1 MSLSASVED
10 VRRIAHGP
18 VRRLFLGQF
27 LNALGNGLTLALLI
41 VYLSTVREIP
51 LGVATALLAWQAV
64 LALLISPV
72 SGTMVDKYGPRAVLM
87 VAVLIEAVGIYSY
100 GSVTNPTQAFLA
112 MTVVAVG
119 GAGIWGPASALT
131 ARIVAP
137 SDRPTAFGFGFMLLN
152 LGLGLGGLISST
164 IVDLDDPSTFVRL
177 YTFTALAYVLLFFAV
192 LSMGNVGRRPVTE
205 TTADVTDTAGAE
217 SAQSTPGT
225 EPPETDHDEA
235 GNWLE
240 VLKDRNLLRF
250 AAASLLMLTFG
261 YGSIDAGASLFITDF
276 VGLEARY
283 IGIVFAANT
292 GVIVVSQLFVLSVVK
307 GRSRARVLAGVS
319 LMWALSWVLFG
330 SALTIDGWIAVALLI
345 LAMSV
350 FALGETMW
358 SPTAPAL
365 LNDLAPEHLRGR
377 YNAFQSVLF
386 GISGAMGPLLTG
398 LFLSARL
405 GGLWTMSL
413 AVGCLG
419 AGVIALRLRRHLTEL
434 QDRGPRPP
442 ERTQPG
448 PTTVVE
454 PGVEPTTAA
463 ERPNP

>member
-1 MSLSASVED
+1 MSLSASVQD

-18 VRRLFLGQF
+18 VRRLFIGQF

-41 VYLSTVREIP
+41 VYLSTVRGIP
-51 LGVATALLAWQAV
+51 LGVATGLLAWQAV
-64 LALLISPV
+64 LALLISPI
-72 SGTMVDKYGPRAVLM
+72 SGTLVDRFGPRQVLM

-100 GSVTNPTQAFLA
+100 ASVTTTTQAFLA
-112 MTVVAVG
+112 MTVVAIG
-119 GAGIWGPASALT
+119 GAGIWGPSSALT

-177 YTFTALAYVLLFFAV
+177 YTFTALTYLLLFVAV
-192 LSMGNVGRRPVTE
+192 LSMGDVGRRPVL
-205 TTADVTDTAGAE
+205 DNPSAGAAE
-217 SAQSTPGT
+217 NGPPTEDLEQEDPGS
-225 EPPETDHDEA
+225 
-235 GNWLE
+235 WLE

-250 AAASLLMLTFG
+250 AAAGLLMLTFG
-261 YGSIDAGASLFITDF
+261 YGSIDAGASVFITEF

-283 IGIVFAANT
+283 IGVVFAANT
-292 GVIVVSQLFVLSVVK
+292 GVIVVSQLFVLSAIK
-307 GRSRARVLAGVS
+307 GRSRARVLAGVGV
-319 LMWALSWVLFG
+319 MWAGSWLLFG
-330 SALTIDGWIAVALLI
+330 SALTIDGWIAVGLLI

-350 FALGETMW
+350 FAIGETMW

-386 GISGAMGPLLTG
+386 GVSGALGPLLTG

-405 GGLWTMSL
+405 GGVWTATL
-413 AVGCLG
+413 AVGCLL
-419 AGVIALRLRRHLTEL
+419 AATIALRLRRQLTPL
-434 QDRGPRPP
+434 QDRGPGA
-442 ERTQPG
+442 PG
-448 PTTVVE
+448 L
-454 PGVEPTTAA
+454 AA
-463 ERPNP
+463 EVNAESGGDDAEPAPAPDRAAP